1 MNGGV
6 KRWWWY
12 NLREMS
18 NFGVDDEGDKSDVWV
33 RKASNEL
40 WWWRFACMWGGG
52 KLWGWWW
59 WWSDDDVLV
68 REVSNCGDDEDDDD
82 VRLCE
87 RRFCDT
93 FSSRSLIL
101 C

>member
-1 MNGGV
+1 MN
-6 KRWWWY
+6 
-12 NLREMS
+12 
-18 NFGVDDEGDKSDVWV
+18 
-33 RKASNEL
+33 
-40 WWWRFACMWGGG
+40 C
-52 KLWGWWW
+52 
-59 WWSDDDVLV
+59 DDDVVPIWEEVTNYDDDDDDDDNVYV
-68 REVSNCGDDEDDDD
+68 RVESNCGDDED

>member
-1 MNGGV
+1 MNCDDDGV
-6 KRWWWY
+6 PIW
-12 NLREMS
+12 EEVT
-18 NFGVDDEGDKSDVWV
+18 NFDDDE
-33 RKASNEL
+33 
-40 WWWRFACMWGGG
+40 
-52 KLWGWWW
+52 
-59 WWSDDDVLV
+59 DDDNVYV
-68 REVSNCGDDEDDDD
+68 RVVSNCGDDED